1 MKGLLWENL
10 GVNAC
15 YFFKK
20 FNAWSSTVVS
30 HCIVLNTTKLFT
42 VGYLAEEFVKQYY
55 MNSELCYVQGG
66 IKTVLSIF
74 SCDVAVQVHQKD
86 QTV

>member
-1 MKGLLWENL
+1 MKGLPWEYL

-30 HCIVLNTTKLFT
+30 HCIVLYTTKLFT
-42 VGYLAEEFVKQYY
+42 VGYLAEEFVK
-55 MNSELCYVQGG
+55 
-66 IKTVLSIF
+66 
-74 SCDVAVQVHQKD
+74 
-86 QTV
+86 

>member
-20 FNAWSSTVVS
+20 FNGWSSTVVS
-30 HCIVLNTTKLFT
+30 HSIVLYTTKLFT
-42 VGYLAEEFVKQYY
+42 VGYLAEEFVK
-55 MNSELCYVQGG
+55 
-66 IKTVLSIF
+66 
-74 SCDVAVQVHQKD
+74 
-86 QTV
+86 